1 LEAEVRRRWLLFI
14 VIGLFFGV
22 IDWYYLDGL
31 SSFFSDFG
39 SSSNMNNAAPVVQL
53 LGIAMIIILNWGF
66 WLVPVI
72 PAAIYESE
80 HSKSIGLAA
89 LSAITVWSFAIL
101 SYYGYYTILLL
112 FWGLPNL
119 DFMLFSNRNSPT
131 YWQDWQP
138 IFQRLILNQF
148 FEWIVVALIGGA
160 VVGALTGFV
169 HRYLLKRKSK
179 LAIIQ
184 G

>member
-1 LEAEVRRRWLLFI
+1 LEAEVRRRWLFFI

-31 SSFFSDFG
+31 SSFLSDFG

-72 PAAIYESE
+72 PAAIYESK